1 MLHDKKNSKNK
12 DELIFELQSRLDE
25 AEQTINA
32 IQNGEIDA
40 IITPQGSDGPK
51 VYTLESA
58 DTIYRNLI
66 EEMGDGVATL
76 TPDGIIFYCNAQ
88 LAVLLDVPLDKTIGL
103 RFGDFVVNKD
113 LEKYNSIFNRGLNR
127 KSKGEITIKSTDG
140 TVRPVLISINN
151 LRDQKGVY
159 IVVTDL
165 TEQMHHEELK
175 IAYEKLNKSLKDLS
189 STESL
194 LSAVTNLSSELIYV
208 KDDQSRWIYV
218 NPALERVIGKNSKE
232 LLGKNDLDI
241 YSDPEIGRK
250 IIENDKRIM
259 GSGKEETLE
268 EVIETP
274 NGLRQFISVKTPR
287 INHKKEVIGIV
298 GISHDITDRKKAD
311 ETLKRQATLLDA
323 SYEAIFSWE
332 YGGEILS
339 WNKGAERL
347 YGYTA
352 EETIG
357 KIGHDLLKTEFP
369 VEFDDFISKLGED
382 EFWKGEIIHTTKNGQ
397 KIVVETHQQLIKDTI
412 GKEIVIETNRD
423 ITERKNAE
431 ESVNQAQKLLQDII
445 NGFPSPI
452 FVKDI
457 KGRFLIINNKLEEL
471 LGVKNNEVR
480 GKTDDDIITRGFADI
495 YRANDMEVIE
505 NGEAVTIEE
514 EAELIDGHHT
524 FIAHK
529 FPIFNTKGE
538 PYGVGSV
545 STDITER
552 KILEEELEKARD
564 NLQQKVEERTAE
576 LKYSY
581 ESLKESKKHYMTLF
595 NSIDE
600 GFCTIEVIFDSNNK
614 PIDYRFLEVNPAF
627 EKQTGLE
634 NAEGK
639 LMRDLAPDHEE
650 YWFEYYGK
658 VALKGEPLRFVKQ
671 AQALDKWYDVYAFK
685 IGNEE
690 SKEVAILFNDI
701 TKFKKLEKELREYQ
715 ETLEEKVKER
725 TKALSESNKE
735 LEQFAYITSHDLR
748 EPLRMI
754 TSFLQLL
761 ERRYQDKLDQDAK
774 DYIGFAVDG
783 AKRLDAMT
791 NDLLEYSRITSS
803 KREIS
808 PVNFEY
814 VLEEALLNLK
824 IPIKEN
830 KAVITHDPL
839 PIINGNEKLKVQLFQ
854 NLIGN
859 AIKYHGKDNPQIH
872 VSAKKEKN
880 QYLFSIKDNGI
891 GISPD
896 HLEKIF
902 TIFKRLHTHE
912 EYEGTGIGLSI
923 SQKIVHQQGG
933 EIWVESELGKGSTF
947 YFTIP
952 IN

>member
-1 MLHDKKNSKNK
+1 MLPDKKDSKNK
-12 DELIFELQSRLDE
+12 DQLIFELQSRLDE
-25 AEQTINA
+25 AEQTLDA

-66 EEMGDGVATL
+66 EEMGEGVATL
-76 TPDGIIFYCNAQ
+76 TQDGIIFYCNAQ
-88 LAVLLDVPLDKTIGL
+88 LAVLLDVPLDKIIGL
-103 RFGDFVVNKD
+103 KLSDFVVNKD
-113 LEKYNSIFNRGLNR
+113 LDKYNDIFNKGLRR
-127 KSKGEITIKSTDG
+127 KSKGEIYIKSTDG

-151 LRDQKGVY
+151 LKDQKGVY

-208 KDDQSRWIYV
+208 KDDQSHWIYI
-218 NPALERVIGKNSKE
+218 NPALESVLGKSSKE

-241 YSDPEIGRK
+241 YLDPEIGRT

-259 GSGKEETLE
+259 QSGKEETLE

-274 NGLRQFISVKTPR
+274 NGLRHFISVKTPR
-287 INHKKEVIGIV
+287 FNHKKEVIGIV
-298 GISHDITDRKKAD
+298 GISHDITDRKKAE
-311 ETLKRQATLLDA
+311 ETLQRQATLLDA

-332 YGGEILS
+332 YDGTILS

-347 YGYTA
+347 YGYSYREA
-352 EETIG
+352 YG
-357 KIGHDLLKTEFP
+357 RVSHDLLKTEFP
-369 VEFDDFISKLGED
+369 VEFEEFKKKLMEDRMWTGELT
-382 EFWKGEIIHTTKNGQ
+382 HTTKDGQ
-397 KIVVETHQQLIKDTI
+397 KIIVETQQQLTKDHTGNI
-412 GKEIVIETNRD
+412 IVIESNRD

-431 ESVNQAQKLLQDII
+431 ETINQTKKLLQDVI

-452 FVKDI
+452 FVKDME
-457 KGRFLIINNKLEEL
+457 GRFLIINNKLEKL
-471 LGVKNNEVR
+471 LGVTNEEVM
-480 GKTDDDIITRGFADI
+480 GKTDYNIMTRDLANL

-505 NGEAVTIEE
+505 NGKAITIEE
-514 EAELIDGHHT
+514 EANLIDGHHT
-524 FIAHK
+524 FLAHK

-545 STDITER
+545 STDITDR
-552 KILEEELEKARD
+552 KILEEKLERARD
-564 NLQQKVEERTAE
+564 TLQQKVEERTAE
-576 LKYSY
+576 LEYSY
-581 ESLKESKKHYMTLF
+581 ESLKESEEHYMTLF

-614 PIDYRFLEVNPAF
+614 PIDYRFLEINPAF
-627 EKQTGLE
+627 AKQTGLE
-634 NAEGK
+634 DAEGK

-658 VALKGEPLRFVKQ
+658 IALTGKPMRFVNE
-671 AQALDKWYDVYAFK
+671 ARALNRWYDVYAFK
-685 IGNEE
+685 IGKEE
-690 SKEVAILFNDI
+690 SREVAILFNDI
-701 TKFKKLEKELREYQ
+701 SKFKKLEKELRDYQ
-715 ETLEEKVKER
+715 DTLEEKVKER

-761 ERRYQDKLDQDAK
+761 ERKYKDKLDQDAN

-791 NDLLEYSRITSS
+791 RDLLEYSRITSE
-803 KREIS
+803 KGEIS
-808 PVNFEY
+808 PVDFEH

-824 IPIKEN
+824 VPIKEN
-830 KAVITHDPL
+830 KAIITHDPL
-839 PIINGNEKLKVQLFQ
+839 PTINGNEKLKVQLFQ

-859 AIKYHGKDNPQIH
+859 AIKYHGQNNPKFMYLQKKKRTNIYS
-872 VSAKKEKN
+872 VS
-880 QYLFSIKDNGI
+880 
-891 GISPD
+891 
-896 HLEKIF
+896 KIM
-902 TIFKRLHTHE
+902 
-912 EYEGTGIGLSI
+912 G
-923 SQKIVHQQGG
+923 
-933 EIWVESELGKGSTF
+933 
-947 YFTIP
+947 
-952 IN
+952 